1 LEQGFRTITLCKEMS
16 YPANSPAAGSGR
28 SHPFHRGRVRLE
40 GRKQEGKF
48 TVTRRSRSHLL
59 AVLVLAFVI
68 AVTLVLLVGCS
79 AGTDESFKGAAPGE
93 TTGPTGIA
101 GGKITVASNI
111 AYPPFESSPKGEPR
125 GFDIDLMNEI
135 AKRTGFEVE
144 YENVRFD
151 TILRGLDTDLFDAA
165 ISAMTITKEREL
177 QIDFSDPYFN
187 ADQALLVASDS
198 EVKSIDDDLAEEPVG
213 VQAGSTGQIEAEEL
227 LDGEQIG
234 KIVTYRTIGEAFAAL
249 EGGKVEGVIYDLSAA
264 HRKIVESDGEI
275 RFVEPISTGEQY
287 GIAFPKDSPLVDP
300 VNRALAEIK
309 DDGTYEKLYKKWIGM
324 PPEDIP

>member
-1 LEQGFRTITLCKEMS
+1 MS

-28 SHPFHRGRVRLE
+28 CYPFHRGRVRLE

-48 TVTRRSRSHLL
+48 TVTRRSRSHLP
-59 AVLVLAFVI
+59 AVLVLAFVV

-79 AGTDESFKGAAPGE
+79 AGTDESFEGAAPGE
-93 TTGPTGIA
+93 TTGPIGIV

-111 AYPPFESSPKGEPR
+111 AYPPFESSPKGRPK
-125 GFDIDLMNEI
+125 GFDIELMKEI
-135 AKRTGFEVE
+135 GNRAGFEVE

-151 TILRGLDTDLFDAA
+151 SILRGLNTDLFDAA
-165 ISAMTITKEREL
+165 ISAMTITEEREQ

-198 EVKSIDDDLAEEPVG
+198 EVQSIDDVAEAPVG
-213 VQAGSTGQIEAEEL
+213 VQAGSTGQIKAEDL
-227 LDGEQIG
+227 LEDEQIEE
-234 KIVTYRTIGEAFAAL
+234 IVPYRTIGDAFVAL
-249 EGGKVEGVIYDLSAA
+249 EVGKVEGVIYDLSAA
-264 HRKIVESDGEI
+264 HRKIVESGGGDRVVG
-275 RFVEPISTGEQY
+275 PNSTGEQY

-300 VNRALAEIK
+300 VNQALAEIK

-324 PPEDIP
+324 PPEEIP

>member
-1 LEQGFRTITLCKEMS
+1 MS

-40 GRKQEGKF
+40 GRKQEGQF

-59 AVLVLAFVI
+59 AVLVLAFVVV
-68 AVTLVLLVGCS
+68 VTVILLVGCS
-79 AGTDESFKGAAPGE
+79 AGTDESFEGAAPGE
-93 TTGPTGIA
+93 TTGPIGIV

-111 AYPPFESSPKGEPR
+111 AYPPFESSPKGRPR

-135 AKRTGFEVE
+135 GKRAGFEVE

-151 TILRGLDTDLFDAA
+151 SILRGLNTDLFDAA
-165 ISAMTITKEREL
+165 ISAMTITDDRERQL
-177 QIDFSDPYFN
+177 DFSDPYFN

-198 EVKSIDDDLAEEPVG
+198 KVQSIDDLAEEPVG
-213 VQAGSTGQIEAEEL
+213 VQAGSIGQIKAEEL

-234 KIVTYRTIGEAFAAL
+234 EIVPYRTIGEAFAAL
-249 EGGKVEGVIYDLSAA
+249 EDEKVEGVIYDLSAA
-264 HRKIVESDGEI
+264 HRKIVESGGEI
-275 RFVEPISTGEQY
+275 RFLEPISTGEQY
-287 GIAFPKDSPLVDP
+287 GIAFPKDSALVDP

>member
-1 LEQGFRTITLCKEMS
+1 MS

-28 SHPFHRGRVRLE
+28 RHPFHRGRVRLE

-48 TVTRRSRSHLL
+48 TVTRRSRSHLS
-59 AVLVLAFVI
+59 AVLVLAFVV

-79 AGTDESFKGAAPGE
+79 AGIDESFEGAAPGE
-93 TTGPTGIA
+93 TTGPTGIV
-101 GGKITVASNI
+101 GGQITVASNI
-111 AYPPFESSPKGEPR
+111 AYPPFESSPKGSPR

-135 AKRTGFEVE
+135 GKRAGFEVE

-165 ISAMTITKEREL
+165 ISAMTITEDRER

-187 ADQALLVASDS
+187 ADQALLVARDS
-198 EVKSIDDDLAEEPVG
+198 EVHSIDDLAKEPVG
-213 VQAGSTGQIEAEEL
+213 VQAGSTGQIKAEEL

-234 KIVTYRTIGEAFAAL
+234 EIMPYRTIGDAFAAL
-249 EGGKVEGVIYDLSAA
+249 EDGKVEGVIYDLSAA

-324 PPEDIP
+324 PPKEIP

>member
-1 LEQGFRTITLCKEMS
+1 MS

-28 SHPFHRGRVRLE
+28 CYPFHRGRVRLE

-48 TVTRRSRSHLL
+48 TVTRRSRSHLP
-59 AVLVLAFVI
+59 AVLVLAFVV

-79 AGTDESFKGAAPGE
+79 AGTDESFEGAAPGE
-93 TTGPTGIA
+93 TTGPAGIV

-111 AYPPFESSPKGEPR
+111 AYPPFESSPKGGPR

-135 AKRTGFEVE
+135 AKRAGFEVE

-165 ISAMTITKEREL
+165 ISAMTITEEREQ

-198 EVKSIDDDLAEEPVG
+198 EVQSID
-213 VQAGSTGQIEAEEL
+213 L
-227 LDGEQIG
+227 LEDEQIG
-234 KIVTYRTIGEAFAAL
+234 EIVPYRTIGDAFVAL
-249 EGGKVEGVIYDLSAA
+249 EVGKVEGVIYDLSAA
-264 HRKIVESDGEI
+264 HRKIVESGGEI

-300 VNRALAEIK
+300 VNQALAEIK

>member
-1 LEQGFRTITLCKEMS
+1 MS
-16 YPANSPAAGSGR
+16 YPANSQAAGSGR

-40 GRKQEGKF
+40 GRKQEGVF
-48 TVTRRSRSHLL
+48 TVTRRSRSHLP

-68 AVTLVLLVGCS
+68 AATLVLLVGCS
-79 AGTDESFKGAAPGE
+79 AGTEESIEGAAPGE
-93 TTGPTGIA
+93 TTSLTGMV

-111 AYPPFESSPKGEPR
+111 AYPPFESSPKGRPR

-135 AKRTGFEVE
+135 GKRAGFEVE

-165 ISAMTITKEREL
+165 ISAMTITEDRER

-187 ADQALLVASDS
+187 ADQALLVASAS
-198 EVKSIDDDLAEEPVG
+198 GVQSIEDLAEGPVG
-213 VQAGSTGQIEAEEL
+213 VQAGSTGQIKAEEL
-227 LDGEQIG
+227 RDGEQIG
-234 KIVTYRTIGEAFAAL
+234 EIVPYRTIGEAFAAL
-249 EGGKVEGVIYDLSAA
+249 EHGKIEGVIYDLSAA
-264 HRKIVESDGEI
+264 HRKILESDGEI
-275 RFVEPISTGEQY
+275 RFAEPISTGEQY

-300 VNRALAEIK
+300 VNQALAEIK

>member
-1 LEQGFRTITLCKEMS
+1 
-16 YPANSPAAGSGR
+16 
-28 SHPFHRGRVRLE
+28 VR
-40 GRKQEGKF
+40 
-48 TVTRRSRSHLL
+48 RRSKSYLP
-59 AVLVLAFVI
+59 AVLVLAFVM

-79 AGTDESFKGAAPGE
+79 AGTDESFEGAAPGE
-93 TTGPTGIA
+93 TTGPIGVV

-111 AYPPFESSPKGEPR
+111 AYPPFESSPKGRPK
-125 GFDIDLMNEI
+125 GFDIELMKEI
-135 AKRTGFEVE
+135 GNRAGFEVE

-151 TILRGLDTDLFDAA
+151 SILRGLNTDLFDAA
-165 ISAMTITKEREL
+165 ISAMTITEDRER

-187 ADQALLVASDS
+187 ADQALLVASES
-198 EVKSIDDDLAEEPVG
+198 EVQSIDDLAESPVG
-213 VQAGSTGQIEAEEL
+213 VQAGSTGQMKAEEL

-234 KIVTYRTIGEAFAAL
+234 EIAPYRTIGEAFAAL
-249 EGGKVEGVIYDLSAA
+249 EHEKVEGVIYDLSAA
-264 HRKIVESDGEI
+264 HGKIAKSDGKI

-300 VNRALAEIK
+300 VNKALAEIK